1 MLATSWP
8 WPRVCD
14 RLGDG
19 GGSVSESATVCLA
32 IMASR
37 EGRTEEDDPRCC
49 LTPLDLALT
58 ELLTDAASDL
68 SANVDEPFPARAA
81 EDDRGLSDFP
91 LPGILERSWLRSER
105 EDSLVSERLKEGY

>member
-8 WPRVCD
+8 WPRVFD

-19 GGSVSESATVCLA
+19 GGSVSGSATALLA
-32 IMASR
+32 VMASM

-49 LTPLDLALT
+49 LTPFDLVLT
-58 ELLTDAASDL
+58 ELLTDATSDL
-68 SANVDEPFPARAA
+68 SADVDAPFPARAA

-105 EDSLVSERLKEGY
+105 EDSLVSERPKEGY